1 MESKFF
7 QTDLGTIRYW
17 VSRMQPQMP
26 WLVFLPGLTA
36 GHTLFEEKKEE
47 EKNLVAIYAIK

>member
-36 GHTLFEEKKEE
+36 DHTLFEKQLAYFSSRF
-47 EKNLVAIYAIK
+47 NFFL